1 MQHRTPAAE
10 RQLTGVHLERLN
22 KLEARFERLQSLPQV
37 KSLDEAGR
45 EVFDEV
51 GPELLANG
59 LLTRASLKLFVMYCA
74 ACAEW
79 EHAALDVQQN
89 GRWLET
95 EVFNTKG
102 DLVGHKRIPNP
113 MLVEMR
119 HSANAARL
127 LAMEF
132 GLTPATAARV
142 VAAPRDDK
150 PAKKSLRD
158 FVTGPTE
165 SPEQVM

>member
-1 MQHRTPAAE
+1 MNRSTPAAE
-10 RQLTGVHLERLN
+10 RQLTGVHLERVN
-22 KLEARFERLQSLPQV
+22 KLEARFEKLQSLSQV
-37 KSLDEAGR
+37 KALDEAGR

-59 LLTRASLKLFVMYCA
+59 LLTRASLKLFTMYCA

-79 EHAALDVQQN
+79 EHAALDVQSR

-102 DLVGHKRIPNP
+102 DLVGHKRVPNP

-127 LAMEF
+127 LAIEF
-132 GLTPATAARV
+132 GLTPAAATRV
-142 VAAPRDDK
+142 QASPPSDDK
-150 PAKKSLRD
+150 PAKRN
-158 FVTGPTE
+158 VR
-165 SPEQVM
+165 M